1 MNSYGTKPKYAVLT
15 LTILIILAVGVA
27 ALATSLVKAAGTTY
41 YVDCSAPT
49 NGSGTQASPWN
60 NLATVNGTTFAAGDQ
75 ILFKRGTTCVGQLWP
90 KGSGVSGN
98 PITASAYG
106 TGARPAINGNNAVA
120 PVVTIKDQNY
130 WTFDNLEIKNSTGL
144 GLYVDGSNG
153 ADL

>member
-1 MNSYGTKPKYAVLT
+1 MRSHSKSITLVLIALIVLSLGVWVISAKAV
-15 LTILIILAVGVA
+15 
-27 ALATSLVKAAGTTY
+27 GTTY
-41 YVDCSAPT
+41 YVDCSSPT

-98 PITASAYG
+98 PITVSAYG
-106 TGARPAINGNNAVA
+106 TGLRPAINGNNAVA

-130 WTFDNLEIKNSTGL
+130 WT
-144 GLYVDGSNG
+144 
-153 ADL
+153 